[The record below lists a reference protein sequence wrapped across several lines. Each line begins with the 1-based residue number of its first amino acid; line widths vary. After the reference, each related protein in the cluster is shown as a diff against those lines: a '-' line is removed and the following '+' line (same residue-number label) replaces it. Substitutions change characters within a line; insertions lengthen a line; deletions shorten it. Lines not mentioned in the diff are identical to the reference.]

1 MISRE
6 FIQNGFRNLY
16 IPEPTVEFN
25 LTLENAEKEYNDIF
39 YSFTSKEEYNEF
51 LEFFDEEKDESVYTE
66 GVTDVVRAL
75 GEFIKKIFKALRDFI
90 QKIVDKIRDFGFS
103 LKSTEKK
110 VDALLKA
117 HPEIKNEEL
126 CKLPN
131 LRFEDMKSLSQLES
145 EYTKCM
151 NMLESGKYPPKSIRG
166 RWEKAK
172 KTFQEDEKKL
182 TVVKVAAVVASVVTI
197 ATAIPRIKKAI
208 ADSSKASRECNTAKA
223 QQTAERVASK
233 IMTATMDNEPGHLRN
248 NADTWFN
255 ANDFRSRQDV
265 LRELSSEYV
274 TLNQTHFT
282 NITSRLKDGVDTIKT
297 ALSVKADE
305 IRDRNSSLGRRLNP
319 IPTRGSVDT
328 RKRQDAREFVDAGVR
343 LYQQIKKSPETL

>member
-51 LEFFDEEKDESVYTE
+51 LEFFDEDRDESVYTE
-66 GVTDVVRAL
+66 GVADVVRGL

-131 LRFEDMKSLSQLES
+131 LRFEDMRSLSQLES

-151 NMLESGKYPPKSIRG
+151 NMLETGKYPPKSIRG

-182 TVVKVAAVVASVVTI
+182 TIVKVAGVVGAVVTI
-197 ATAIPRIKKAI
+197 ATAIPLIKKQI
-208 ADSSKASRECNTAKA
+208 ISSSEASRKYNTEKA
-223 QQTAERVASK
+223 ERTATRVASN
-233 IMTATMDNEPGHLRN
+233 IMTATVDSDVGHLRANSNLWFDAN
-248 NADTWFN
+248 NFK
-255 ANDFRSRQDV
+255 SRQDV
-265 LRELSSEYV
+265 VREISSDYV
-274 TLNQTHFT
+274 TLNQSHFT
-282 NITSRLKDGVDTIKT
+282 GITKGLKESVDTISA
-297 ALSVKADE
+297 ALSVKATE
-305 IRDRNSSLGRRLNP
+305 IKDKNSPLSRRLNP
-319 IPTRGSVDT
+319 IPAKGSVAA
-328 RKRQDAREFVDAGVR
+328 KKQQDARDFVSAGVR
-343 LYQQIKKSPETL
+343 LYQQIKQTPEKP